1 MNSADAYFL
10 EKAFSLAAQADRGC
24 LPNPHVGAVLVKDN
38 TIVAE
43 GFHRKAGG
51 EHAEASV
58 LRQAGVGARG
68 ATLYC
73 TLEPCSHT
81 GSGKRTPPC
90 AQSIVAAGVAR
101 VVVGA
106 VDPNPHQRGAGLR
119 VLRGAGVRVSECDYN
134 AYFTRQNEEY
144 VCGMRNRRPLITL
157 KWAETADGF
166 SADYTGNSQ
175 WISDDGALDFAHALR
190 GVHSA
195 VLVGSGTA
203 VTDNPSLTVRRGP
216 AVRRG
221 KQTVQ
226 PVRVVVDSGLRV
238 PETSKLFQVPRSKRD
253 AAPAVIA
260 VYASDTGDTET
271 AARAARLEA
280 AGVTTLGVP
289 RAPVNQSGGSGHLDL
304 AAMFS
309 ELYSRYN
316 ITSVLVEGGAVLH
329 RALIDAGLWDKITVV
344 IAPRLLCGGKSLG
357 GGDGSGTGA
366 SAGPGA
372 LPMSKIL
379 DIRLP
384 YWFSLDH
391 YKSKCIALR
400 GYRDIPDSLR
410 QAEETYTGAWY
421 V

>member
-1 MNSADAYFL
+1 M
-10 EKAFSLAAQADRGC
+10 
-24 LPNPHVGAVLVKDN
+24 
-38 TIVAE
+38 
-43 GFHRKAGG
+43 
-51 EHAEASV
+51 
-58 LRQAGVGARG
+58 
-68 ATLYC
+68 
-73 TLEPCSHT
+73 
-81 GSGKRTPPC
+81 
-90 AQSIVAAGVAR
+90 
-101 VVVGA
+101 VGA

-166 SADYTGNSQ
+166 SADYAGNSQ

-203 VTDNPSLTVRRGP
+203 GTDNPSLTVRRG
-216 AVRRG
+216 AAGRG
-221 KQTVQ
+221 TQTVQ
-226 PVRVVVDSGLRV
+226 PVRVVVDSGLRL
-238 PETSKLFQVPRSKRD
+238 PQTLKLFQGHKSKRD

-260 VYASDTGDTET
+260 VYASDTGNTET
-271 AARAARLEA
+271 AGRAAQLEA
-280 AGVTTLGVP
+280 VGVTTLGVP
-289 RAPVNQSGGSGHLDL
+289 PCAPVKQGAGDGGGHLDL

-309 ELYSRYN
+309 ELYSQYN

-329 RALIDAGLWDKITVV
+329 RVLIDAGLWDKITIV
-344 IAPRLLCGGKSLG
+344 IAPRLLRGGKSLG
-357 GGDGSGTGA
+357 GDGSGNTGEGT
-366 SAGPGA
+366 GPRGA
-372 LPMSKIL
+372 VLMSNIL

-384 YWFSLDH
+384 YWFSLEH

-400 GYRDIPDSLR
+400 GYRDIPDSLG